1 MTAGTVEKHQ
11 RRLAGVAGVQVA
23 GAHSPRVEVTLRE
36 RDALEIAPDALELR
50 HSSPSLDG
58 ENLILVFCKHS
69 AHLSHI
75 HVHYSQSIT
84 LGSASVK
91 EGAPWLHRSAR
102 QPPTPHRTV
111 RPARRPWPGVWRR
124 CNWSPTSRTGLTV
137 QQVADD
143 IGVHRTIA
151 YRLLSTL
158 AQFRMVAKGED
169 SRYRSA
175 AALAVLG
182 ASFDNNVRQLSV
194 PTLRGLADEL
204 GTTVSLLVAEGDQQV
219 AIAVIVPTNV
229 FYQLSFH
236 EGSRYPLE
244 RGAAGI
250 ALLASMPPRPGERDL
265 VPQARQQGWIITH
278 GEVEPNTYGLA
289 VPVRRR
295 PPSPPTC
302 INLISHREDV
312 VMGGRDAVIKA
323 ADELS
328 AILS

>member
-1 MTAGTVEKHQ
+1 MY
-11 RRLAGVAGVQVA
+11 
-23 GAHSPRVEVTLRE
+23 
-36 RDALEIAPDALELR
+36 
-50 HSSPSLDG
+50 
-58 ENLILVFCKHS
+58 
-69 AHLSHI
+69 
-75 HVHYSQSIT
+75 VHYDQSIT
-84 LGSASVK
+84 LATASVK
-91 EGAPWLHRSAR
+91 EGVAMPQADGVVNSAPGSQTLAR
-102 QPPTPHRTV
+102 GLTV
-111 RPARRPWPGVWRR
+111 LQAIA
-124 CNWSPTSRTGLTV
+124 TSRSGLTV
-137 QQVADD
+137 QQVADH

-151 YRLLSTL
+151 YRLLATL
-158 AQFRMVAKGED
+158 AQFRLVAKGED
-169 SRYRSA
+169 GRYRSA

-182 ASFDNNVRQLSV
+182 ASFDNNVRQLSL

-204 GTTVSLLVAEGDQQV
+204 GSTVSLLVAEGDQQV

-250 ALLASMPPRPGERDL
+250 ALLACMPPRPGERDL
-265 VPQARQQGWIITH
+265 VPRTRQDGWVITH
-278 GEVEPNTYGLA
+278 GEIEPNTFGLA

-312 VMGGRDAVIKA
+312 VLDGKDAVIKA
-323 ADELS
+323 ANELS

>member
-1 MTAGTVEKHQ
+1 MTRPSVEPGST
-11 RRLAGVAGVQVA
+11 AAAA
-23 GAHSPRVEVTLRE
+23 GAPGSQTLARGLS
-36 RDALEIAPDALELR
+36 ALQLVA
-50 HSSPSLDG
+50 SSP
-58 ENLILVFCKHS
+58 
-69 AHLSHI
+69 
-75 HVHYSQSIT
+75 
-84 LGSASVK
+84 
-91 EGAPWLHRSAR
+91 
-102 QPPTPHRTV
+102 
-111 RPARRPWPGVWRR
+111 
-124 CNWSPTSRTGLTV
+124 TGLTV
-137 QQVADD
+137 TQVADD

-158 AQFRMVAKGED
+158 AQFRFVAKGED
-169 SRYRSA
+169 GRYRSA

-182 ASFDNNVRQLSV
+182 ASFDNNVRQMCV

-265 VPQARQQGWIITH
+265 VPLARQQGWVSTH
-278 GEVEPNTYGLA
+278 GEIEPNTYGLA

-295 PPSPPTC
+295 PPAPPTC

-312 VMGGRDAVIKA
+312 VVDGRETVIKA

>member
-1 MTAGTVEKHQ
+1 MPSEG
-11 RRLAGVAGVQVA
+11 
-23 GAHSPRVEVTLRE
+23 GARHGAESR
-36 RDALEIAPDALELR
+36 ANAAP
-50 HSSPSLDG
+50 
-58 ENLILVFCKHS
+58 N
-69 AHLSHI
+69 
-75 HVHYSQSIT
+75 
-84 LGSASVK
+84 
-91 EGAPWLHRSAR
+91 GAPGSQTLAR
-102 QPPTPHRTV
+102 GLAALQLV
-111 RPARRPWPGVWRR
+111 A
-124 CNWSPTSRTGLTV
+124 SSRTGLTA

-151 YRLLSTL
+151 YRLLTTL
-158 AQFRMVAKGED
+158 AQYRMVAKGED
-169 SRYRSA
+169 GRYRPA

-182 ASFDNNVRQLSV
+182 ASFDNNVRQLSM
-194 PTLRGLADEL
+194 PILRALADEL

-219 AIAVIVPTNV
+219 AIAVVVPTNV

-250 ALLASMPPRPGERDL
+250 ALLASMSQRPGERDL
-265 VPQARQQGWIITH
+265 VPLARQQGWVITH